1 LSRVQYILCA
11 KAISL
16 YVWASTYLA
25 RSFAFVENVIRVMD
39 LEKEAPN
46 VVTEPRFRDLVA
58 SGYRVEVVCKEDA
71 FKKGPNWHGVWI
83 LRAVSDEGVEKLLV
97 TARTRTSRNDIKIRE
112 IRTVTGVI
120 SFLQGIG
127 FSHADIPLEEGK
139 RTVQKLSGE
148 EIAASRG

>member
-1 LSRVQYILCA
+1 M
-11 KAISL
+11 
-16 YVWASTYLA
+16 
-25 RSFAFVENVIRVMD
+25 ENVIRVMD

>member
-1 LSRVQYILCA
+1 MSRVQYILCA